1 MAKLK
6 VNEVEATST
15 NADVSVITK
24 GSTGALE
31 VKGNSASEGTL
42 QLNCSAQSHGVKLKA
57 PSNSAD
63 LGYTMTLPD
72 NQIAANKGLKVTSVT
87 NNVAQLQYADFPD
100 PDLSS
105 TPLDAANL
113 TSGTIPA
120 ARMPSFPA
128 STGLGLQF
136 ISKQEVTS
144 SNVNNVQF
152 TGLEN
157 NSAYHLVFKHVGQDG
172 VRTVGTS
179 GNNNF
184 YLYCLNSNNSR
195 ITANA
200 MKGTYWE
207 FWDPQGGNDR
217 RAGNFSGSVGVP
229 IGRPSMSYNSPF
241 LNYYGPFSGYM
252 DFTTG
257 NMNAVTV
264 NGTSRYG
271 QWGHGATFTKGWQ
284 GSAEYWWGMGYG
296 YYNTRVYGIE
306 LGYFQTGAYI
316 EPNVGCQFLLYK
328 YVES

>member
-15 NADVSVITK
+15 NADVSVTTK
-24 GSTGALE
+24 GSTGTLE
-31 VKGNSASEGTL
+31 VKGNSASEATL
-42 QLNCSAQSHGVKLKA
+42 QLNCSAQSHGVKIKA
-57 PSNSAD
+57 PSNGAD

-72 NQIAANKGLKVTSVT
+72 NQIAANKGLKVKSVT
-87 NNVAQLQYADFPD
+87 NNVAQLEYADFPSTD
-100 PDLSS
+100 ISS
-105 TPLDAANL
+105 IPLDAANL

-128 STGLGLQF
+128 SSGLGFKL

-172 VRTVGTS
+172 IQGGTS

-184 YLYCLNSNNSR
+184 YLYPLDSSNNR
-195 ITANA
+195 ITASA
-200 MKGTYWE
+200 MKGTLWE
-207 FWDPQGGNDR
+207 YWDPTSGDR
-217 RAGNFSGSVGVP
+217 RASNFSGSVGVP
-229 IGRPSMSYNSPF
+229 IARASMSYNSPF
-241 LNYYGPFSGYM
+241 LNYYGPFSGHM

-271 QWGHGATFTKGWQ
+271 QWGWGQTFTKGWD
-284 GSAEYWWGMGYG
+284 GSCEYWWGMGYG

-306 LGYFQTGAYI
+306 LGYYQTGVYI
-316 EPNVGCQFLLYK
+316 EPNKGCQFLLYK